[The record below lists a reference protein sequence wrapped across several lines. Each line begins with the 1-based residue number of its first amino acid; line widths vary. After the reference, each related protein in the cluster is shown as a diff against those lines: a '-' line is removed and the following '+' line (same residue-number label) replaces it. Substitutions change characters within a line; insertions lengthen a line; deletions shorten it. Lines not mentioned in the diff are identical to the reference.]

1 MRPGHSPPNPPP
13 SPALGSDIPE
23 AEARLQ
29 LAIES
34 KINAV
39 LKEMAPIKS
48 LGSDIRTVEA
58 RFQLAIESKIN
69 AVLLEM
75 VQMDRNNLA
84 ANALKA
90 AAMEAELNSMRS
102 KVSLS

>member
-1 MRPGHSPPNPPP
+1 MRPSHPPPNHPS
-13 SPALGSDIPE
+13 SPALGSDIRE

-39 LKEMAPIKS
+39 LNEIAPIKA
-48 LGSDIRTVEA
+48 LGSEIREVEA
-58 RFQLAIESKIN
+58 RLQLAIESKVN

-84 ANALKA
+84 ANALTA
-90 AAMEAELNSMRS
+90 ALETELNSMRS